1 MIYRSDGW
9 ASQQEFNRVGRVY
22 RARPTDQRRWMR
34 VPDECVPLNK
44 DDEDEERPVSLW
56 LISVATFATT
66 AALWI
71 AWWFGG

>member
-9 ASQQEFNRVGRVY
+9 VSQRECNRAGRVH

-44 DDEDEERPVSLW
+44 DGEEEERPVSLW
-56 LISVATFATT
+56 LITVATFSITV
-66 AALWI
+66 ALCI